1 MARELYQPHDNLFR
15 KVFSDE
21 PEAAGLLRPNLPEWL
36 STRLDWSTLTLQD
49 RSYVDEELEASQS
62 DLLFEVQWQAG
73 DGQAGAGQAGAG
85 AAGSEPQRLLLYVLF
100 EHQST
105 PNRWM
110 RFRLLEYC
118 CRIWADALL
127 ADNKRRELP
136 PIVPVVFY
144 QGRRRWR
151 HAREF
156 GELFAEAVREWPWT
170 PRFEHLLVDQ
180 SQAKV
185 GEVRGEALGRV
196 AQLALMAAARRRVSQ
211 GRAPLLMAAQYMGEL
226 ARSGRIE
233 LFGAI
238 VRYVITTQDK
248 QTVREFGEALRRQ
261 VPGTGGDMKTYAEEL
276 LQEGLRKGRHEG
288 RQEGRHEGRQEGRHE
303 GRHEGR
309 QEGRQEGLQKG
320 RQEGQLGTIE
330 NFLRAGIEWSVIKEA
345 TGIDQEAFQAL
356 RRRLEE
362 SDRTTE

>member
-1 MARELYQPHDNLFR
+1 M
-15 KVFSDE
+15 
-21 PEAAGLLRPNLPEWL
+21 
-36 STRLDWSTLTLQD
+36 
-49 RSYVDEELEASQS
+49 
-62 DLLFEVQWQAG
+62 
-73 DGQAGAGQAGAG
+73 
-85 AAGSEPQRLLLYVLF
+85 
-100 EHQST
+100 
-105 PNRWM
+105 
-110 RFRLLEYC
+110 
-118 CRIWADALL
+118 
-127 ADNKRRELP
+127 
-136 PIVPVVFY
+136 
-144 QGRRRWR
+144 
-151 HAREF
+151 
-156 GELFAEAVREWPWT
+156 
-170 PRFEHLLVDQ
+170 
-180 SQAKV
+180 
-185 GEVRGEALGRV
+185 RGEALGRV

-211 GRAPLLMAAQYMGEL
+211 GRAALLMAAQYMGEL

-248 QTVREFGEALRRQ
+248 QTVGEFGEALRRH
-261 VPGTGGDMKTYAEEL
+261 VPGPGGDMKTYAEEL
-276 LQEGLRKGRHEG
+276 LQEGQEGLQKGR
-288 RQEGRHEGRQEGRHE
+288 QE

>member
-118 CRIWADALL
+118 CRIWGDALL
-127 ADNKRRELP
+127 ADNSDGSCRRSC
-136 PIVPVVFY
+136 
-144 QGRRRWR
+144 RWCSIR
-151 HAREF
+151 
-156 GELFAEAVREWPWT
+156 
-170 PRFEHLLVDQ
+170 
-180 SQAKV
+180 V
-185 GEVRGEALGRV
+185 GGAGGMRGEALGRV

-211 GRAPLLMAAQYMGEL
+211 GRAALLMAAQYMGEL

-248 QTVREFGEALRRQ
+248 QTVGEFGEALRRH
-261 VPGTGGDMKTYAEEL
+261 VPGPGGDMKTYAEEL
-276 LQEGLRKGRHEG
+276 LQEGLQK
-288 RQEGRHEGRQEGRHE
+288 GRQEGRHE